1 MTETQQTISLSLFR
15 FDGFANRLWAFSQMG
30 LARRPLARL
39 PEIEFFKLFGTGTEE
54 GFNPKPNWGVYAI
67 LCGWP
72 NLQSARQGLQL
83 PIFDRYRAHSKEHFT
98 AYLRTSRCWGV
109 WAGSA
114 PFQVDDAAGTPA
126 PVAVL
131 TRATVKLRYVPA
143 FWASVPKIQ
152 ADIKAHPDLMLKIG
166 MGEIPWVHQVTFS
179 IWPDEPT
186 MLAFSKNDK
195 AHGEGVRMAWDKGW
209 FKEQLFAR
217 FALLG
222 TEGRWEGKPI
232 HCPGQQPV

>member
-1 MTETQQTISLSLFR
+1 MTDKTEQVITLALFR
-15 FDGFANRLWAFSQMG
+15 FEGFGNRLWAFSQMG
-30 LARRPLARL
+30 LARIPLSRMDGVQ
-39 PEIEFFKLFGTGTEE
+39 FFKLFGTGTEE

-72 NLQSARQGLQL
+72 DMEAAKRGLQA
-83 PIFDRYRAHSKEHFT
+83 PVFQNYRTHAAEHFT
-98 AYLRTSRCWGV
+98 AYMRASRCWGQ
-109 WAGSA
+109 WAGTE
-114 PFQVDDAAGTPA
+114 PFHVDTELGSPA

-131 TRATVKLRYVPA
+131 TRATVKMRHVPA
-143 FWASVPKIQ
+143 FWSSVPKIQ
-152 ADIKAHPDLMLKIG
+152 ADIRAHPELKLKVG

-179 IWPDEPT
+179 IWPDTET

-195 AHGEGVRMAWDKGW
+195 AHGEGVKMAWDKGW

-222 TEGRWEGKPI
+222 AEGQWEGRIWPKMDERA
-232 HCPGQQPV
+232 